1 MPAYFRGSKHASELV
16 HNETIQDES
25 KPNSMKKIST
35 LISTGALLLV
45 TGVVSAQWCT
55 PTTAIPYASTM
66 PGITQFTL
74 NTINRPSADLEN
86 YPNNSYVNTG
96 LSTNLTPG
104 ATYTVTIGYTID
116 ASICPDMNL
125 RVWID
130 YNQDGS
136 LDDPG
141 ETVITANN
149 QTSLTYTGTFTV
161 PMSATMGSTRCRVT
175 AKMTSNGG
183 HSLPTPCD
191 IPADPIG
198 YHGEFEDYTVN
209 IGTTAIEEL
218 PTHPVSLF
226 TTTPNPSNGSEIT
239 FSFTLNTSAKVRIA
253 IYDVLGNE
261 VDIIRDAE
269 VQPAGD
275 YVIRTS
281 ENQLSDG
288 VYFVTITAENAV
300 STQRLVIS
308 RE

>member
-1 MPAYFRGSKHASELV
+1 
-16 HNETIQDES
+16 
-25 KPNSMKKIST
+25 MKKIST
-35 LISTGALLLV
+35 LISSCVLLLSAG
-45 TGVVSAQWCT
+45 TLSAQWCT

-74 NTINRPSADLEN
+74 NTISRASADLEN

-104 ATYTVTIGYTID
+104 NTYTVTIAYTLD

-130 YNQDGS
+130 FNQDGS

-141 ETVITANN
+141 ETVISANN

-209 IGTTAIEEL
+209 IGTVSVPEL
-218 PTHPVSLF
+218 PASPVSF
-226 TTTPNPSNGSEIT
+226 ADVAPNPAADGI
-239 FSFTLNTSAKVRIA
+239 FTLHYSLNTDASVVVNL
-253 IYDVLGNE
+253 YDMTGQLVGVLENE
-261 VDIIRDAE
+261 NSK
-269 VQPAGD
+269 PAGE
-275 YVIRTS
+275 YFIRPDAN
-281 ENQLSDG
+281 ELSLADG
-288 VYFVTITAENAV
+288 IYFVTILTGNTSV
-300 STQRLVIS
+300 TRKLVVNN
-308 RE
+308 E

>member
-1 MPAYFRGSKHASELV
+1 
-16 HNETIQDES
+16 
-25 KPNSMKKIST
+25 MKKIST
-35 LISTGALLLV
+35 LISTGAFLLV
-45 TGVVSAQWCT
+45 AGVVGAQTWCT

-74 NTINRPSADLEN
+74 NTINRSSLDIEN
-86 YPNNSYVNTG
+86 YPNNNYVNTG

-104 ATYTVTIGYTID
+104 STYTVTIGYTLD
-116 ASICPDMNL
+116 ASISPDMNL

-130 YNQDGS
+130 FNQDGA

-149 QTSLTYTGTFTV
+149 QTSLTYTGSFTV

-183 HSLPTPCD
+183 HTLPTPCD
-191 IPADPIG
+191 IPVDPLG

-209 IGTTAIEEL
+209 IGTTGIQEL
-218 PTHPVSLF
+218 PAHAVSFF
-226 TTTPNPSNGSEIT
+226 TATPNPSNGSDM
-239 FSFTLNTSAKVRIA
+239 SFRYTLNTSANVRIA

-261 VDIIRDAE
+261 VGVVREAAS
-269 VQPAGD
+269 QPAGD

-281 ENQLSDG
+281 ETQLSDG
-288 VYFVTITAENAV
+288 VYFVTISAGNSV